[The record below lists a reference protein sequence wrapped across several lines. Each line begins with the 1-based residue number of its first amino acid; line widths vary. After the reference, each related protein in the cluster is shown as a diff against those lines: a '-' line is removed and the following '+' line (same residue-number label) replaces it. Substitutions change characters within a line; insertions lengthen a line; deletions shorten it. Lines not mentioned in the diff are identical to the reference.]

1 MRRFWFLSLAAVA
14 ALATFPAT
22 APAAG
27 ALRGDYQLEGN
38 RSTSCGTAPDLV
50 DVGPGS
56 NTFATE
62 YAGGTVNGVLTFPAD
77 NGLALNTTGI
87 LPQTRYTVIVL
98 FRFTHVEGGHMRLLA
113 FDANPPV
120 SDNGL
125 YVDGGHLTIYASGD
139 NEEPTVSVEDG
150 KYVEVAFT
158 RDGAGHVV
166 VYANGTA
173 RISYDDSVNG
183 VGALVTN
190 TLVFFKD
197 DFTEDYP
204 GAVARIRVYDDA
216 LSPAEVLAPPG
227 CPQPPQSTQS
237 TQSCAGKQA
246 TITGTPGN
254 DKLKGTRKS
263 DVIAALDGNDT
274 VSGLAGNDLICG
286 GSGKDTLKGGKGN
299 DKLYGD
305 AGKDTLKGGA
315 GKDKLK
321 GGAGK
326 DKQVQ

>member
-1 MRRFWFLSLAAVA
+1 MRRFWFLSLVAVA

-27 ALRGDYQLEGN
+27 TLKGDYQLEGN
-38 RSTSCGTAPDLV
+38 RATSCGTAPDLV

-62 YAGGTVNGVLTFPAD
+62 YAGVTVNGVLTFPKG
-77 NGLALNTTGI
+77 NGLSLNTAGI
-87 LPQTRYTVIVL
+87 LPQTRYTVIML
-98 FRFTHVEGGHMRLLA
+98 FRLDDVGGIPAYRRLLW
-113 FDANPPV
+113 FDNQPP
-120 SDNGL
+120 NTQHGL
-125 YVDGGHLTIYASGD
+125 YVLNGKLTVYDDASHQ
-139 NEEPTVSVEDG
+139 EPSPSVEPG
-150 KYVEVAFT
+150 KYLEVTWT
-158 RDGAGHVV
+158 RDGAGQVM
-166 VYANGTA
+166 VYANGVP

-190 TLVFFKD
+190 KILFFKD
-197 DFTEDYP
+197 DDTEESA

-227 CPQPPQSTQS
+227 CPQSTQ
-237 TQSCAGKQA
+237 TCAGKQA

-254 DKLKGTRKS
+254 DKLKGTGRS